1 MPPTK
6 TPPPHEAVPLRTT
19 TRPLRRVK
27 FLQGGRRSTPPTHA
41 LTNKNPCMVFVWA
54 PQKGRRSWIDLNQ
67 GAPQHTNHLRHQF
80 LCLRVWKG
88 RQQWNAIISSWISIH
103 PSIHSSIYLQLCFK
117 KKKAPKNTPRIL
129 KEAVCFSRGTSTVDE
144 FHIRIYEFQGT
155 LHLGPIQFDVLE
167 VKQCR
172 KSVDVFFFK
181 SMGMCF
187 FGWFMILGETDF
199 LMCIFF
205 SRGMCICKYVNVYK
219 GLMILGETDF

>member
-117 KKKAPKNTPRIL
+117 KKRHQNIPLAFWRRQSVSVEALPQLMNSTSGSTNS
-129 KEAVCFSRGTSTVDE
+129 KEPSTSGQYNSMSWRSNNVENPWMCFSSNPWG
-144 FHIRIYEFQGT
+144 
-155 LHLGPIQFDVLE
+155 
-167 VKQCR
+167 C
-172 KSVDVFFFK
+172 VFLVG
-181 SMGMCF
+181 S
-187 FGWFMILGETDF
+187 WSWVRLI
-199 LMCIFF
+199 
-205 SRGMCICKYVNVYK
+205 S
-219 GLMILGETDF
+219 